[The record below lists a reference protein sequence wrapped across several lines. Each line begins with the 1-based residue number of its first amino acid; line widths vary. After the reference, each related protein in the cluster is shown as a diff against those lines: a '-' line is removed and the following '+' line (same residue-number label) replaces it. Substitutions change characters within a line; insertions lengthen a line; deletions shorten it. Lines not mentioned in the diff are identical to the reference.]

1 MFITNYIKDIYKGV
15 KSLLTGMKVTG
26 YYFTHPKEV
35 ITEQYPD
42 NRDTLKLADRFR
54 GEVVMIHD
62 ENNEHACTGC
72 SACEL
77 ACPNG
82 TIKIINK
89 FEINAEGKKKKA
101 IDTFIY
107 HLELCTM
114 CNLCIVACPTDTIKM
129 EPNFEHS
136 VFDRSRIMNS
146 SAIIFY
152 LISAFVLGTGLLA
165 VTTGK
170 VFRSAIWLLFSLM
183 GIAGLYFWMEVEFIA
198 AVQIIVYVGGIVV
211 LIIFSIFL
219 TQKSGEEMPKPKIK
233 KSLV

>member
-1 MFITNYIKDIYKGV
+1 M
-15 KSLLTGMKVTG
+15 KSLLTGMKITG
-26 YYFTHPKEV
+26 YYFTHHKEI

-42 NRDTLKLADRFR
+42 NRATLKMADRFR

-89 FEINAEGKKKKA
+89 FELNAEGKKKKA
-101 IDTFIY
+101 IDTFVY

-114 CNLCIVACPTDTIKM
+114 CNLCIIACPTDTIKM

-136 VFDRSRIMNS
+136 VFDRSQ
-146 SAIIFY
+146 
-152 LISAFVLGTGLLA
+152 LTKVLNHTG
-165 VTTGK
+165 
-170 VFRSAIWLLFSLM
+170 S
-183 GIAGLYFWMEVEFIA
+183 
-198 AVQIIVYVGGIVV
+198 
-211 LIIFSIFL
+211 
-219 TQKSGEEMPKPKIK
+219 KIK
-233 KSLV
+233 AGVE